1 MISKCY
7 CNDMKTR
14 TYIFVFRDV
23 VKNTDYRA
31 SVDVPNLRNAFDFI
45 EKVLFDKDLR
55 LVNTYY
61 VLSGSIVC
69 LSRIRKFHFKGLAFD
84 FFRPLDV
91 FPDPSFEL
99 LHSRSKVVPDE
110 YWN

>member
-1 MISKCY
+1 
-7 CNDMKTR
+7 MKTR
-14 TYIFVFRDV
+14 TYIFVFRDI

-31 SVDVPNLRNAFDFI
+31 SVNLPDLRNAFDFI

-61 VLSGSIVC
+61 VLSGPIDC
-69 LSRIRKFHFKGLAFD
+69 LSKIRKFHFKGFAFD

-91 FPDPSFEL
+91 LPNFSFEL
-99 LHSRSKVVPDE
+99 LHSRSKVVPYE